1 MSIIQK
7 HTHSL
12 QELNPEKES
21 WNIVARVGV
30 LIHAS
35 VRRTLIYKFQYEIKE
50 DKVYTIQSF
59 SVSCNG
65 GSYRT
70 TNHAY
75 KINFQFETKVN
86 MVESTL
92 VSKTRTSYTP
102 FSTIIAASFD
112 TDYLVNVIGMFTG
125 VGTERELE
133 KAGKKTKINVIYIEA
148 DGMWDST
155 ESPSQPLT
163 QLCASS
169 KVSLKD
175 DFIKL
180 HPRSSIEG
188 LKDFKQES
196 TFVVK
201 ATIKHVLD
209 HDDWWYKL
217 KLRVIDATDSTTFVV
232 FDRDAGAM
240 LKKSC
245 SDILDLQ
252 YKDLYSANEEES
264 KVNERTNQISSDS
277 IVEDLLIKF
286 TEESNDVETLSDH
299 LNNIVSSHVPAK
311 ESLKNK
317 DVIDVEI
324 DELTR
329 KESSHLDN
337 LDLATQPLVPALK
350 RQSRSMVQ
358 ENKKI
363 PVKML
368 KKNIKIEK

>member
-1 MSIIQK
+1 MSVIQK

-21 WNIVARVGV
+21 WNILARV
-30 LIHAS
+30 
-35 VRRTLIYKFQYEIKE
+35 VRLWFVE
-50 DKVYTIQSF
+50 DYTK
-59 SVSCNG
+59 G
-65 GSYRT
+65 
-70 TNHAY
+70 
-75 KINFQFETKVN
+75 K
-86 MVESTL
+86 
-92 VSKTRTSYTP
+92 TP
-102 FSTIIAASFD
+102 FSMEIVLQDQEIIFNCDGEDA
-112 TDYLVNVIGMFTG
+112 TKL
-125 VGTERELE
+125 
-133 KAGKKTKINVIYIEA
+133 KKM
-148 DGMWDST
+148 MWDNT
-155 ESPSQPLT
+155 ESPSQALT

-169 KVSLKD
+169 KVSLED

-180 HPRSSIEG
+180 HPRSSIE
-188 LKDFKQES
+188 
-196 TFVVK
+196 VK

-209 HDDWWYKL
+209 HDDWWYTACICNKAVYPDSKMFFCEKCNKHVIKVTPRFKL

-232 FDRDAGAM
+232 FDRDASAM

-252 YKDLYSANEEES
+252 DKNTAAGDLPKEFEVLIDKTYLFKVECKNDYNTKFEQSFRVKKVCMDEKVIESFSDVEIKSLDLYSANEEET
-264 KVNERTNQISSDS
+264 KLNERTNQISSDS
-277 IVEDLLIKF
+277 IAEDLLIKF
-286 TEESNDVETLSDH
+286 TEESNDLETLSDD
-299 LNNIVSSHVPAK
+299 LNNIVSSHAPPE

-317 DVIDVEI
+317 NVIDVQI
-324 DELTR
+324 HELTR

-337 LDLATQPLVPALK
+337 LDLGTQPPVPVLK